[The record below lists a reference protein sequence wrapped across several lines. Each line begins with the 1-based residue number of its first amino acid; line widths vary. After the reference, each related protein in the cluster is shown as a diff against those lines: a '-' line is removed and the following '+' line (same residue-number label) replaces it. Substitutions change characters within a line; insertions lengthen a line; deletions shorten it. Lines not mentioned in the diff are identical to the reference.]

1 MPEIS
6 AVLSYLAHNVFH
18 VIHHRQDSEIP
29 ADPSQE
35 GAPLVLTVVKK
46 AEQAI
51 LADPAANHEY
61 LPVGAGFP
69 ET

>member
-1 MPEIS
+1 M
-6 AVLSYLAHNVFH
+6 
-18 VIHHRQDSEIP
+18 
-29 ADPSQE
+29 SQE

-61 LPVGAGFP
+61 LPASDEQHVCFKTFDVNSCTAQAEGA
-69 ET
+69 TC